1 MRKVTSITTHT
12 TAEGKRVSIT
22 YSSIDDTGKI
32 VEDNKRINRV
42 VVDEEVLAHIT
53 ALEAFEQGIVSAE
66 E

>member
-53 ALEAFEQGIVSAE
+53 ALEAFAQGIVSAE

>member
-42 VVDEEVLAHIT
+42 VVDEEALVHIN
-53 ALEAFEQGIVSAE
+53 ALEEFAQGIVSAE